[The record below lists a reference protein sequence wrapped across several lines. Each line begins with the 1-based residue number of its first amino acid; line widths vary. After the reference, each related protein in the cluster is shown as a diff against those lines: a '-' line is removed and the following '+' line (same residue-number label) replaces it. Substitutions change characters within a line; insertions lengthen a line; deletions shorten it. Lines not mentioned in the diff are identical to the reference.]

1 MLMPYDE
8 LVKQGRIKAYKATRE
23 EIGRLLSIANRDLK
37 AAQRNLDDD
46 PDWAYSMAYNALL
59 QASRAVMLTEGYR
72 PRGPDQH
79 ATVVAFIRE
88 NFQEINPTLTDFFDQ
103 MRRKRHRLIYE
114 TVGLVSHSET
124 QQVIEQTKG
133 YLEILEKMIEHQ
145 PDLGL

>member
-1 MLMPYDE
+1 MPYDE
-8 LVKQGRIKAYKATRE
+8 LIKLDRIKTYKATQE
-23 EIGRLLSIANRDLK
+23 EIGRLVSIAKRDLK

-59 QASRAVMLTEGYR
+59 QANRAVMLTEGYR

-79 ATVVAFIRE
+79 ATVVTFIRE
-88 NFQEINPTLTDFFDQ
+88 YFQETNPTLSNFFDQ

-114 TVGLVSHSET
+114 MIGLVSLSET

-133 YLEILEKMIEHQ
+133 YLDVLIKMIEHQ
-145 PDLGL
+145 PNLGL

>member
-1 MLMPYDE
+1 MPYDE
-8 LVKQGRIKAYKATRE
+8 LIKQDRIRSYKAAQD
-23 EIGRLLSIANRDLK
+23 EIGRLLSIAKRDLK

-59 QASRAVMLTEGYR
+59 QASRAVILTEGYR

-88 NFQEINPTLTDFFDQ
+88 KFQEINPTLTDFFDQ

-114 TVGLVSHSET
+114 TVGLVSRSET
-124 QQVIEQTKG
+124 QQVIKQTNG
-133 YLEILEKMIEHQ
+133 YLEILRKLIEHQ